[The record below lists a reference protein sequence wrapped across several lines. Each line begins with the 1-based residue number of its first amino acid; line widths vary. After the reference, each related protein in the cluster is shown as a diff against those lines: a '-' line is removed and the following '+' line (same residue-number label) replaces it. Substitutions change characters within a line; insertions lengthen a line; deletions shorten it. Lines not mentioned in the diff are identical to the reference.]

1 MAKSKEAYTVIPVEE
16 KEMEERPNSTEAN
29 QAEDELEERFDKG
42 FWLKVQKK
50 VKAADMSWNRAM
62 DEVRAD
68 RLTEKHG
75 KNVLLVIIHQW
86 PQTKKYKDKPELI
99 PSLEYL
105 ISRLTEIILERDTK
119 EVFKY
124 FRVPSKDDPTC
135 PTLLHLAAEQNFLH
149 VTKSMVERYPGLMY
163 LWTYEQDDK
172 PSYLP
177 VEVAL
182 KKYKD
187 DTAAYLISQMRPE

>member
-1 MAKSKEAYTVIPVEE
+1 MCHLLL
-16 KEMEERPNSTEAN
+16 NF
-29 QAEDELEERFDKG
+29 Q
-42 FWLKVQKK
+42 VQKK

-105 ISRLTEIILERDTK
+105 VRT
-119 EVFKY
+119 
-124 FRVPSKDDPTC
+124 
-135 PTLLHLAAEQNFLH
+135 
-149 VTKSMVERYPGLMY
+149 
-163 LWTYEQDDK
+163 
-172 PSYLP
+172 
-177 VEVAL
+177 
-182 KKYKD
+182 
-187 DTAAYLISQMRPE
+187 